1 MCEVMTILNSTDI
14 LEPSWSM
21 MIGCFFCATV
31 CFLCFLTYVIGD
43 RMDLTPAGVA
53 TGALLLA
60 LLLGFGASRCGD
72 PTGRYTLEVT
82 LDDTVTFKEICEEY
96 KFIEQR
102 GDIYV
107 FETKEVE

>member
-1 MCEVMTILNSTDI
+1 MTILNSTDI
-14 LEPSWSM
+14 LMPNGSM
-21 MIGCFFCATV
+21 MFGCLLCGVA
-31 CFLCFLTYVIGD
+31 CFLCFFVYIVSD
-43 RMDLTPAGVA
+43 RMDFTPAGVA
-53 TGALLLA
+53 IVSLLLV
-60 LLLGFGASRCGD
+60 LMLGFGATKFGD

-107 FETKEVE
+107 FETKEVEEK